1 MSIPYRTR
9 QKLNRIGLVAL
20 ACLLVGTIVW
30 FCWVIWLERYVVYT
44 NGKATLDF
52 DIVLSE
58 DLGEVAVPPAADAG
72 VTIYYNEGSN
82 AVDLNAEMTQLN
94 GYYIES
100 KELQF
105 DIADTMENL
114 RKLKSGTAV
123 MVELKGGYG
132 SFYYNSS
139 VSGAV
144 MSQSVSTDTVNE
156 MITEMKNRG
165 FYMIARVSAFRDYN
179 YGLNNVPAGLPDAR
193 GDGHYLRADDG
204 GCYWLDPSDPTVV
217 NWVCAI
223 VNELKAMGFH
233 EVVLDNFRFPPS
245 PDLYIFNGDRDEA
258 IQTAAKAVMDACG
271 GDGFTISFVGSD
283 ATFALPEG
291 RTRLFLSGVEAKEVG
306 ARASQVTFEEPEIR
320 LVFLADTND
329 TRYDQYGV
337 LRPIAVSGVLEAQKA
352 DLQASTEED
361 N

>member
-217 NWVCAI
+217 NWVCSI

-258 IQTAAKAVMDACG
+258 IQAAAKAVMDACG